1 MPGNK
6 RNISGLLVVLL
17 ALSLGLPACSS
28 TGGKVYNAGEAQQV
42 QQVQFGTLLAVEDVR
57 VEGDGAHTGAIL
69 GGVTGAAVGSL
80 FGGGSGR
87 VLSVVG
93 GALAGGVL
101 GAGVEGQARSFDA
114 NQLTVELENGSTIVV
129 VQRKDEQFF
138 TRGDRVRVISSGQN
152 AARVQV
158 I

>member
-6 RNISGLLVVLL
+6 RNTSAFLVIIL

-28 TGGKVYNAGEAQQV
+28 TGGKVYNSGEAQQV
-42 QQVQFGTLLAVEDVR
+42 QQVMFGTLLSVEEVR
-57 VEGDGAHTGAIL
+57 VEGEGAHTGAII

-93 GALAGGVL
+93 GALLGGVL
-101 GAGVEGQARSFDA
+101 GSGVEGQVRSYDA
-114 NQLTVELENGSTIVV
+114 HQFTIELENGSTIVV

-138 TRGDRVRVISSGQN
+138 TRGDRVRVIVSGQN